1 MKRNEE
7 WLRRLDRLK
16 NRLGIDSD
24 VVLASTVGISP
35 AMLAHVRAGRR
46 PLPLPARIRLLDK
59 LGYAFTRDKLLE
71 ILPNEARAVITE
83 IDNRRHN
90 ERMRKKGPQN

>member
-1 MKRNEE
+1 MKRDEE
-7 WLRRLDRLK
+7 WLGRLDQLK
-16 NRLGIDSD
+16 KRFGINSD

-71 ILPNEARAVITE
+71 ILPNEARAVLTE

-90 ERMRKKGPQN
+90 KKMLKKGPRN